1 MKYLRHVQESSEIW
15 PLKWIIPLV
24 SCGYLSGIGLIL
36 LWYEWQPAQRE
47 RDLTQLWLL
56 LVILGLLCMTML
68 FSRAVRCIL
77 TLALPSLCSSRGR
90 ALLIALAFYVAAR
103 GPTANI
109 LANLMALLRSL
120 ACGQELLR
128 LAIGQMLDV
137 VMEPV
142 RAVHMAIDQLLEELR
157 RVLQQ
162 VLQLLLRIQSYLLV
176 IIDAFKVCAAWLE
189 SVLELCNSELGTP
202 WTRCQQAAE
211 RAQAKCRAR
220 LGMLKSLCHAAKLFL
235 ALCYPARLVD
245 VFCAGVWDDSW
256 QILDTIMK
264 RYYEFVAQ
272 LEQMFDVSIS
282 FEHNFKFHTNA
293 SKKLSDVGDE
303 VMQDI
308 QQRLRPFFIFQS
320 WLDLLCWLMLLAI
333 LIKAIYFYLRYMLGR
348 EYQNIYLTSAL
359 YAIERDCE
367 AKGQPTALPLKSLE
381 RAKYLKLTSL
391 RLSGGECLMLAENAF
406 FMLNTCV
413 QLGSI
418 CLLDYS
424 MFWLLDSIAYYGEE
438 QDDLE
443 IPAYVDLEIEGGGFV
458 GDIMRGIANAFR
470 PITQKTKLDSKSCL
484 PLPVE
489 PDYRYYAGILL
500 LCLLAWLIL
509 LTEPYALRL
518 RHLIMQRF
526 YPERAHVRAL
536 YLQRKIIEKRGCF
549 FKMARR
555 KARALFRHQQAG
567 GHVGCLGKLLRCCC
581 CLCFWPVRGEDVC
594 ILCAQLLS
602 SSTRVKCDTPGC
614 KGVYCQACLRES
626 NGKCCLCQRPA
637 DYGDYSD
644 LSEGLLRQSGV
655 GIIWTNQ
662 GTSSLQQISQAAQ
675 QKGAL
680 NKHKNV
686 FLFIIM

>member
-1 MKYLRHVQESSEIW
+1 MKYLWHEEEFREIW

-24 SCGYLSGIGLIL
+24 SCGYLTGIGLIL

-47 RDLTQLWLL
+47 RDLTQLL
-56 LVILGLLCMTML
+56 LVLLGLLCLTML

-90 ALLIALAFYVAAR
+90 ALLIALAFFVAAR

-120 ACGQELLR
+120 ACGQALLR
-128 LAIGQMLDV
+128 LAIGQMLEV

-142 RAVHMAIDQLLEELR
+142 RAVHLAIDQLLEELR

-189 SVLELCNSELGTP
+189 SVLELCNSELGSP
-202 WTRCQQAAE
+202 WTRCQHAAE

-220 LGMLKSLCHAAKLFL
+220 LGMLKSLCHAAKLFF
-235 ALCYPARLVD
+235 ALCYPAKLVD
-245 VFCAGVWDDSW
+245 VFCAGVWDESW

-282 FEHNFKFHTNA
+282 FEHEFYFHTNA
-293 SKKLSDVGDE
+293 SKNLSDVGDE

-308 QQRLRPFFIFQS
+308 QQRLRPFIIFQS
-320 WLDLLCWLMLLAI
+320 WLDLLCWIMLLAI
-333 LIKAIYFYLRYMLGR
+333 FIKAIYFYLRYMLGR

-359 YAIERDCE
+359 YAIDRDCE
-367 AKGQPTALPLKSLE
+367 AQGQPTALPLKSLE

-418 CLLDYS
+418 CLMDYS
-424 MFWLLDSIAYYGEE
+424 LFWLLDTIAYYGEE

-470 PITQKTKLDSKSCL
+470 PITQKTTLDSKSCL

-518 RHLIMQRF
+518 RHIIMQRF
-526 YPERAHVRAL
+526 YPERARARAQ
-536 YLQRKIIEKRGCF
+536 YLHRKIIEKRGCF
-549 FKMARR
+549 LKMARR
-555 KARALFRHQQAG
+555 KARSLFMHQQAG
-567 GHVGCLGKLLRCCC
+567 GHSGCLGKLLRCCC
-581 CLCFWPVRGEDVC
+581 CLCLRPVRGEDVC

-602 SSTRVKCDTPGC
+602 SSTRVHCDTPGC
-614 KGVYCQACLRES
+614 KGVYCQECFRES
-626 NGKCCLCQRPA
+626 NGKCCLCQQPV

-644 LSEGLLRQSGV
+644 LSEVQDSSDDPEAESFGKRKAKLLCSNFRWQHS
-655 GIIWTNQ
+655 
-662 GTSSLQQISQAAQ
+662 
-675 QKGAL
+675 K
-680 NKHKNV
+680 KKP
-686 FLFIIM
+686 

>member
-1 MKYLRHVQESSEIW
+1 
-15 PLKWIIPLV
+15 
-24 SCGYLSGIGLIL
+24 
-36 LWYEWQPAQRE
+36 
-47 RDLTQLWLL
+47 
-56 LVILGLLCMTML
+56 MTML

-142 RAVHMAIDQLLEELR
+142 RAIHMAIDQLLEELR

-189 SVLELCNSELGTP
+189 SVLELCNAELGTP

-245 VFCAGVWDDSW
+245 VFCAGVWDGSW

-264 RYYEFVAQ
+264 RKSSSCYPAPSLPFNPPPGYYEFVAQ

-282 FEHNFKFHTNA
+282 FDHDFYFHTNA
-293 SKKLSDVGDE
+293 SKNLSDVGDE

-308 QQRLRPFFIFQS
+308 QQRLRPFILFQS
-320 WLDLLCWLMLLAI
+320 WLDLLCWIMLLAI
-333 LIKAIYFYLRYMLGR
+333 FIKAIYFYLRYMLGR

-391 RLSGGECLMLAENAF
+391 RLSGGECLMLAENGF

-418 CLLDYS
+418 CLMDYGL
-424 MFWLLDSIAYYGEE
+424 FWLLDSIAYYGEE

-470 PITQKTKLDSKSCL
+470 PITQKTRLDSKSCL
-484 PLPVE
+484 PQPVE

-526 YPERAHVRAL
+526 YPERAHVRAQ

-549 FKMARR
+549 LKMARR

-567 GHVGCLGKLLRCCC
+567 GHGGCLDKLLRCCC

-602 SSTRVKCDTPGC
+602 SSTRVRCDTPGC
-614 KGVYCQACLRES
+614 KGVYCQVCFRES
-626 NGKCCLCQRPA
+626 NGKCCLCQRPV

-644 LSEGLLRQSGV
+644 LSEVQDSSDDP
-655 GIIWTNQ
+655 
-662 GTSSLQQISQAAQ
+662 GTESFGQIKARHLCSKDRR
-675 QKGAL
+675 QKG
-680 NKHKNV
+680 KKEP
-686 FLFIIM
+686 